1 MADRYLIV
9 NGDDFGLTTGV
20 NEGIV
25 EAHEKGVLTST
36 SLMVRRPA
44 ARDAAVLAK
53 AHPGL
58 GIGLHVDLGEWVY
71 EGGAWTRVEEVVSDE
86 DRESIAAEV
95 LDQLRTFRRLLDR
108 DPTHLDSH
116 QHVHR
121 DEPTRGILTDLAARL
136 GIPLRGYTPGVSH
149 CGAFYGQTGIGEP
162 LPELIGV
169 ENLVRIL
176 EGLPAGVTELGC
188 HPGNGHDP
196 SLAYGPE
203 RSREVR
209 TLCDPRVAEAIRT
222 LGLELRSFADVDW
235 RGPEQP
241 QFNP

>member
-1 MADRYLIV
+1 MTDRSLIV
-9 NGDDFGLTTGV
+9 NGDDFGLTNGV

-53 AHPGL
+53 EHPRL

-71 EGGAWTRVEEVVSDE
+71 EGGAWIRVEDVVPDQ
-86 DRESIAAEV
+86 DPESITAEV
-95 LDQLRTFRRLLDR
+95 LNQLRTFRRLLDR

-121 DEPTRGILTDLAARL
+121 DEPTRGILKNLAARL
-136 GIPLRGYTPGVSH
+136 GIPLRGYTPRVTH

-169 ENLVRIL
+169 ENLLSIL
-176 EGLPAGVTELGC
+176 EGLPAGVTELSC
-188 HPGNGHDP
+188 HPGIGHDP
-196 SLAYGPE
+196 SLTYGPD

-209 TLCDPRVAEAIRT
+209 TLCDPRVAETIRT
-222 LGLELRSFADVDW
+222 LGFELCSFASV
-235 RGPEQP
+235 RAQP
-241 QFNP
+241 TS